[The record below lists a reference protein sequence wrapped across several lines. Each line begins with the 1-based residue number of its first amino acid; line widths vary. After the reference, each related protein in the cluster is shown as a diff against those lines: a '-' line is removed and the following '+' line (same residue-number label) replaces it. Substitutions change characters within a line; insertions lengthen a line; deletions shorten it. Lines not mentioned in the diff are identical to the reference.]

1 MYCPKCGKNGT
12 RVKDIAHSHHTYLP
26 GKGHEYLQ
34 RWGKNALGGY
44 ERAYVNARIL
54 ECKGRLG
61 TEAHFTARIL
71 ECTFCSY
78 KFRTMEL
85 IVPSGLSPTNET
97 EEAGMPLPDSGGR
110 TDTIAT

>member
-34 RWGKNALGGY
+34 RWGKSTLTGD
-44 ERAYVNARIL
+44 
-54 ECKGRLG
+54 KDK
-61 TEAHFTARIL
+61 AHFTARIL

-85 IVPSGLSPTNET
+85 IVPTGLSPTKQDD
-97 EEAGMPLPDSGGR
+97 EAGMPLPDSGGR